1 MKTTI
6 LKQIGIIML
15 LVITVS
21 FSANAQEKDQKLEP
35 FYYDC
40 SGLKDK
46 HPSQIICKPDESGK
60 HLQLHLKYDFTYDQ
74 ANRLSQKDAYKW
86 NAVKGEWTPY
96 YKQTF
101 TYNVNEIE
109 THYAKWDK
117 RKKAYTPVHEK
128 AIYTLADSGV
138 IAYTNYKR
146 AAADEWKLIT
156 DFSNQHPNRLIAE
169 K

>member
-21 FSANAQEKDQKLEP
+21 ISANAQEKRQKLEP
-35 FYYDC
+35 FYKNC
-40 SGLKDK
+40 SGSKAMQ
-46 HPSQIICKPDESGK
+46 PTQIICKPDESGK
-60 HLQLHLKYDFTYDQ
+60 YLQLHLKYDFIYDQ
-74 ANRLSQKDAYKW
+74 ANRLSQKEAYRW
-86 NAVKGEWTPY
+86 NADKREWTPY

-101 TYNVNEIE
+101 VYNNSQIE
-109 THYAKWDK
+109 MYYTKWNK
-117 RKKAYTPVHEK
+117 QKKAYNPVYEK
-128 AIYTLADSGV
+128 AIYTIADSGV

-146 AAADEWKLIT
+146 TGPDKWKQVT
-156 DFSNQHPNRLIAE
+156 GFFNQNPNRLIAE